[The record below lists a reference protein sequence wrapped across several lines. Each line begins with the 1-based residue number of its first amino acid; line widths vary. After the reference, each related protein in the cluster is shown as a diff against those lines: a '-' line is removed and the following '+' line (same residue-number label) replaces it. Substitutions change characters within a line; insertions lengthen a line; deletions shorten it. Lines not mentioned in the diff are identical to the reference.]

1 MRGISVDRQTTTNE
15 TEYPWP
21 MSAMRPY
28 CRTCLRNEAD
38 PTEYGSPC
46 NMTGAPSA
54 EQCIDLFI
62 STLISP
68 WYNEDLDN
76 ELSILK
82 DIPFH
87 VVSMKDGKMLEMD
100 EDTGKLG
107 VGDPSGEDN
116 QMWTF
121 LPNEW
126 DQQGEAYLFNLGGY
140 EYPEG
145 TYSPWVDVVYH
156 NYEYLEEY
164 NTKTLMVRKIGD
176 EYNGWGYDSYAFNS
190 KRKGGSIKYQPLQY
204 MNDGWTPWTRFQW
217 QMVRADSDM
226 GITTMG

>member
-1 MRGISVDRQTTTNE
+1 
-15 TEYPWP
+15 
-21 MSAMRPY
+21 
-28 CRTCLRNEAD
+28 
-38 PTEYGSPC
+38 
-46 NMTGAPSA
+46 
-54 EQCIDLFI
+54 
-62 STLISP
+62 
-68 WYNEDLDN
+68 
-76 ELSILK
+76 
-82 DIPFH
+82 
-87 VVSMKDGKMLEMD
+87 MKDGKMLEMD
-100 EDTGKLG
+100 DETGELG